1 MTGGIMK
8 KILIIEDDDRIRFVM
23 KDFLTM
29 NGYEVVEAIDGEDGL
44 DKFYDDKFD
53 LVILDIMMPKING
66 WEVCKRLKEEFDVPI
81 LILTA
86 KTQEEDEVKGIELG
100 ADDYL
105 KKPFSLKVFEIR
117 VKKLLNLINKSKNTL
132 QINDLLIDKDSHKVY
147 LNNELIELTP
157 KEYELLLF
165 LIKNQNIALTREKL
179 LNNVWDIWC
188 ESDLRTVDTHIKKL
202 RKKIEIENIVTVRGV
217 GYMFEAKE

>member
-1 MTGGIMK
+1 MK

>member
-1 MTGGIMK
+1 MK
-8 KILIIEDDDRIRFVM
+8 KILVIEDDERIRFII

-29 NGYEVVEAIDGEDGL
+29 KGYNVVEAIDGEEGL
-44 DKFYDDKFD
+44 DKFYEDKYD
-53 LVILDIMMPKING
+53 LIVLDIMLPKING
-66 WEVCKRLKEEFDVPI
+66 WEVCKRIKEEFQIPI

-86 KTQEEDEVKGIELG
+86 KTQDEDEVKGLELG

-105 KKPFSLKVFEIR
+105 KKPFSLKVFDIR
-117 VKKLLNLINKSKNTL
+117 VKKLLNLIGANKDIIKFDNL
-132 QINDLLIDKDSHKVY
+132 KIDNKAHKVFV
-147 LNNELIELTP
+147 NDKNIELTP

-165 LIKNQNIALTREKL
+165 LIKNKNIALTREKL

-202 RKKIEIENIVTVRGV
+202 RKKIKISNIITVRGI
-217 GYMFEAKE
+217 GYMFEVNE